1 MTPDPFPTTAHAA
14 ASPLAVDPAEAARY
28 GLAPSAA
35 PAEPGRVRAL
45 VGGTWRGRDAAE
57 ATLATLGE
65 AGEAHWP
72 LLPELPDR
80 GPGADP
86 VGRTAALLPDLA
98 ADLQP
103 HGWRISPPGSRAN
116 GMDHRRAASHLS
128 EDLHRVA
135 DTAGAEGVEVDRL
148 AVRVVGPLSLLGSLW
163 LPGGERVAVDA
174 GARRDVAAAW
184 TEGVAGLLSRLRT
197 EAGARRTALWIDE
210 PLAAAVL
217 AGALPT
223 ASGYRTVRS
232 VPRDEARTHWRD
244 ALAALAGEHARAAG
258 TAPARTWIDAGR
270 RGCAADE
277 GPGPADLALLAS
289 ESVPAPAGAGAE
301 DAGTGAA
308 AVATEWTVGLAVD
321 VPDPDAPGGPA
332 AWDVVGG
339 WSEAGRPL
347 AVRHTAG
354 RTPEA
359 LMRDV
364 ARVGLDPALTAG
376 WTLTGPA
383 VVGKED
389 LRRTARD
396 ADELEDRRRDLAG

>member
-1 MTPDPFPTTAHAA
+1 MTPDPVTTTAL
-14 ASPLAVDPAEAARY
+14 ASVAPLAVDPAEAARY

-45 VGGTWRGRDAAE
+45 VGGTWRGRNAAE

-98 ADLQP
+98 VDLQP

-135 DTAGAEGVEVDRL
+135 DTAGAEGFDLDRL
-148 AVRVVGPLSLLGSLW
+148 AVRVVGPLTLLGSLW
-163 LPGGERVAVDA
+163 LPGGERVVVDA

-197 EAGARRTALWIDE
+197 EAGARRVALWIDE

-244 ALAALAGEHARAAG
+244 ALAALAGDRARAAEV
-258 TAPARTWIDAGR
+258 APALTWIDAGR
-270 RGCAADE
+270 RGCSAEE

-289 ESVPAPAGAGAE
+289 ESLPAPTAAAAEGSSAGAAQ
-301 DAGTGAA
+301 
-308 AVATEWTVGLAVD
+308 TVGLAVD
-321 VPDPDAPGGPA
+321 APDPDAPGGPA

-347 AVRHTAG
+347 AVRHAAG
-354 RTPEA
+354 RGPAA

-364 ARVGLDPALTAG
+364 ERVGLDPALTAG

-383 VVGKED
+383 VVGKET
-389 LRRTARD
+389 LRRTVRD

>member
-1 MTPDPFPTTAHAA
+1 MRPEGSPTTAPAS
-14 ASPLAVDPAEAARY
+14 ASPLAVDPAEAARH
-28 GLAPSAA
+28 GLTPAA
-35 PAEPGRVRAL
+35 GAAEPERVRAL
-45 VGGTWRGRDAAE
+45 VGGTWAGRNAAE

-65 AGEAHWP
+65 AGDEHWP

-86 VGRTAALLPDLA
+86 VGRTAALLPELA
-98 ADLQP
+98 VDLQP
-103 HGWRISPPGSRAN
+103 HGWRISPPGARSN
-116 GMDHRRAASHLS
+116 GMDHRRAASHLA

-135 DTAGAEGVEVDRL
+135 DTAGAEGSEPDRL
-148 AVRVVGPLSLLGSLW
+148 AVRVVGPLTLLGSLW
-163 LPGGERVAVDA
+163 LPGGERVVVDA
-174 GARRDVAAAW
+174 GARRDVVATWA
-184 TEGVAGLLSRLRT
+184 EGVAALTVRLRR

-232 VPRDEARTHWRD
+232 VPRDEARAHWRD
-244 ALAALAGEHARAAG
+244 ALAVVAGDRARTAG
-258 TAPARTWIDAGR
+258 IAPELTWIDAGR
-270 RGCAADE
+270 RGCAVGE

-289 ESVPAPAGAGAE
+289 ESLPTPAAQAAPAA
-301 DAGTGAA
+301 DDPAGTA
-308 AVATEWTVGLAVD
+308 AVQRVGLAVD
-321 VPDPDAPGGPA
+321 APDPDSPGGPE

-347 AVRHTAG
+347 AIRPGAG
-354 RTPEA
+354 RGPAA

-364 ARVGLDPALTAG
+364 ERVGLDPALTAG

-383 VVGKED
+383 VVGKD
-389 LRRTARD
+389 SLRRLVRE
-396 ADELEDRRRDLAG
+396 ADELEERRGDLLG